1 MEGFIGANPQELRDF
16 AKQVSNAAGI
26 IRDQGNTLTAT
37 INSGRGWN
45 GPDAGHFRQRWNS
58 SQHPLLNN
66 TADSLLDVAKTL
78 NRNADEQEKASAVDG
93 GGGGTGGPNGG
104 SDGGGLISK
113 VMGIVGWGSTAIGL
127 GLKLKDLN
135 TFLRTAGG
143 ITKGAEA
150 LAAGKSVLAG
160 AGNLGSLS
168 DEFIAASKFG
178 KFARIAGVVGA
189 PLAIFGG
196 IHDMISPEHE
206 GWRGGGD
213 RVAGGLSVIAG
224 GGSLLMAAGLL
235 TNPVGIGIVVGAGVV
250 AGAWALGNMIADS
263 EWGKAAGR
271 WIGNT
276 ASNIGRGVANVAS
289 DIGHGVANV
298 ASDVGKGI
306 KNVASGVANVVKN
319 PIKALGGLFG

>member
-16 AKQVSNAAGI
+16 AKQVSNAAGL

-37 INSGRGWN
+37 INSGRGWK
-45 GPDAGHFRQRWNS
+45 GPDAAQFRQRWNS

-93 GGGGTGGPNGG
+93 AGG
-104 SDGGGLISK
+104 SSGGGLLST
-113 VMGIVGWGSTAIGL
+113 VMNIVGWGSTTIGL
-127 GLKLKDLN
+127 GLKIKDAY
-135 TFLRTAGG
+135 TFLFTEGG
-143 ITKGAEA
+143 IAKGAEA
-150 LAAGKSVLAG
+150 LAKGKSLLGG

-168 DEFIAASKFG
+168 DEFLAASKFG

-235 TNPVGIGIVVGAGVV
+235 TNPVGIGIVVGAGLI
-250 AGAWALGNMIADS
+250 AGGWALGNMIADS

-276 ASNIGRGVANVAS
+276 ASNIGHGVANVAS